1 MRGIEKSVMESI
13 VQPAEESTT
22 LSVIVCM
29 GSSCHL
35 KGSYEIIAFLKE
47 SIKAKGLER
56 KVILKGSFC
65 MEKCG
70 EGVSV
75 KINDEILSVR
85 SVTEMDHIFHD
96 KITKALESHD
106 LGNKGRAASAGSE
119 SAISMYEEG

>member
-13 VQPAEESTT
+13 VQPAEERTT

-35 KGSYEIIAFLKE
+35 KGSYEIIEFLKE
-47 SIKAKGLER
+47 SLKAKGLER
-56 KVILKGSFC
+56 EVILKGSFC

-85 SVTEMDHIFHD
+85 SVTEMDHIFHG
-96 KITKALESHD
+96 KITKAIESHD
-106 LGNKGRAASAGSE
+106 RGKQNREASGSPE
-119 SAISMYEEG
+119 KAMSIYEES